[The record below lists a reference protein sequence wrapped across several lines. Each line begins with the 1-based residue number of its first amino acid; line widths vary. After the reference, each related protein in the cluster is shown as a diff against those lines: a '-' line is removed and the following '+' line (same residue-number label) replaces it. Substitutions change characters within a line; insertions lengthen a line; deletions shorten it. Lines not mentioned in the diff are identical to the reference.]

1 MSQAQRSGKAR
12 LPDRAVATID
22 PHSHESTA
30 AVVARLTALIEAQA
44 RVIRDYEARARAHE
58 IFERTSAAAR
68 LGIWECDLT
77 TERLQWS
84 GGTYDMFGIAR
95 DTPLVRKQS
104 LIRYPEHSLKQL
116 EAVRS
121 KALAEGKDFSLE
133 SEIVTPGGEHR
144 WIRITAA
151 VECGGKR
158 ALRLFGLKQDITQE
172 KAERD
177 RLRYLAEFDGLT
189 GLANRPA
196 FEAALAAFCRHI
208 HKSNGGALLLVD
220 LDGFKDV
227 NDTLGHAAGDE
238 CLKEAARRLAQV
250 CGHAILT
257 ARVGGDEFAI
267 LFGQPG
273 PDVPSVP
280 GVAARIIRAM
290 SRPVDCAGRSFRIG
304 ASVGIAYAAACP
316 PHELVRRADMAL
328 YAAKA
333 GGRNVFRIFDPR
345 LAVPS
350 TSERFGAFR

>member
-1 MSQAQRSGKAR
+1 MSQAHRSGKAR

-30 AVVARLTALIEAQA
+30 AVVARLTALVEAQA
-44 RVIRDYEARARAHE
+44 QVIRDYEARARAHE
-58 IFERTSAAAR
+58 IFERASAAAR

-104 LIRYPEHSLKQL
+104 LICYPEHSLKQL

-121 KALAEGKDFSLE
+121 KALAEGKDFNLE
-133 SEIVTPGGEHR
+133 SEIVTPNGERR

-158 ALRLFGLKQDITQE
+158 ALRLFGLKQDITEE
-172 KAERD
+172 KTERD

-189 GLANRPA
+189 GLANRTA
-196 FEAALAAFCRHI
+196 FEAALATFCR
-208 HKSNGGALLLVD
+208 SADSSGALLVVD

-267 LFGQPG
+267 LLGPPG
-273 PDVPSVP
+273 PKVPSVP

-290 SRPVDCAGRSFRIG
+290 GRPIDCAGRSFRIG
-304 ASVGIAYAAACP
+304 ASVGIAYADACL

-333 GGRNVFRIFDPR
+333 GGRNVFRVFDPR
-345 LAVPS
+345 LALPS
-350 TSERFGAFR
+350 SGGRFGAFR